1 MSVLLVILSACTN
14 TPSTSP
20 PQSTPA
26 TQEGPIRV
34 QMGEG
39 GPVPN
44 PIASEE
50 LLAVYPDL
58 SLLAEMPQAAVVGV
72 LNLVSAPCA
81 PCDDS
86 LAVCALAPP
95 EGCENVPHLV
105 ARAVEV
111 AAQGGD
117 PDVIRDAV
125 TYNDDWVSDDTRART
140 GSVDVEVWI
149 DPSSPATSE
158 TLARMSAI
166 TTALDEIPVQFH
178 LRVLW
183 DAEEDDEWPAA
194 LALLAAEE
202 QSSGRAFLKEPAG
215 AIPDSV
221 RFEARKNEETLG
233 DSLRAEQAI
242 ARAKGVRSTPTW
254 FVEGYRLR
262 GLQGE
267 QNISHFIT
275 LSWMDLKVASSAQ
288 EPETP

>member
-1 MSVLLVILSACTN
+1 MSALLVILSACTN

-20 PQSTPA
+20 PQSQPA
-26 TQEGPIRV
+26 TQDGPVRV

-44 PIASEE
+44 PIDSEE

-58 SLLAEMPQAAVVGV
+58 SLLAAMPQIAVVGV
-72 LNLVSAPCA
+72 LNLVSAPCE
-81 PCDDS
+81 PCVDS

-95 EGCENVPHLV
+95 TGCENVPHLV

-125 TYNDDWVSDDTRART
+125 TYNDDWAFDDTRART

-149 DPSSPATSE
+149 DPSSPTTPE
-158 TLARMSAI
+158 TLARMSAV
-166 TTALDEIPVQFH
+166 TAALGEVPVQFH

-183 DAEEDDEWPAA
+183 DDEEEEWPAA

-202 QSSGRAFLKEPAG
+202 QSSGRGFLSEPSG
-215 AIPDSV
+215 AIPDPV
-221 RFEARKNEETLG
+221 RFEARKDDETLG
-233 DSLRAEQAI
+233 DRLRAEQVI
-242 ARAKGVRSTPTW
+242 ARAKGVRSAPTW

-267 QNISHFIT
+267 QNISHFIK